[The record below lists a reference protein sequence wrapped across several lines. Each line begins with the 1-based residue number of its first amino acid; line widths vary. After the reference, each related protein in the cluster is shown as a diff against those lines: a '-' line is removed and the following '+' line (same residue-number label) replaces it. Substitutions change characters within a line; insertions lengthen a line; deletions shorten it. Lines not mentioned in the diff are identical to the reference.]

1 MSSADF
7 VHLHLHSEFSLL
19 DGACRFE
26 PLSQRVKELGM
37 PAVALTDHGNLFG
50 AISFYKACKAADV
63 KPIIGCE
70 VYVAP
75 GGRHERGVAGAE
87 RPRYNHLLLL
97 AKDYEGYLNICK
109 LSSIGYLEGYYYKP
123 RIDHEVLA
131 RHSKGVIATSSCL
144 KGEIPQALV
153 AGEEENARRLID
165 AYMEL
170 FGRENFYFEVQDH
183 KIEEQALVLRRVR
196 ELAKH
201 YDRPM
206 VATNDCHYIN
216 RDDAHFHDVLLCI
229 QTGKTLTDENR
240 FKFSGDQFYL
250 KTPEEMYRIFHEIPD
265 SCARTME
272 VAERCNVEIPF
283 HQKLLPRFDPPDGLT
298 AEQYL
303 RVITMEGLVERYG
316 APRPEHL
323 ERIGMELDCI
333 NVTGFSSYF
342 LVVWDF
348 IRYARM
354 NKIPVGPGRGS
365 AAGSLVAYVLHITDI
380 DPIEHGLIFER
391 FLNPERV
398 SMPDIDIDFCY
409 ENRGRIIEYVK
420 RKYGDENV
428 SQIITFGTLKP
439 RNAIRDIG
447 RAMNVDLK
455 KTDSIA
461 KLVPPMLKPEKGQ
474 TGIDKALA
482 ETAELR
488 AKYEEDPETRQI
500 IDYARQMEG
509 MARHASTHAAGVV
522 ICDRPITDVV
532 PVYRPADS
540 NDMATQFTMGDVEEL
555 GLLKMDF
562 LGLKNLTIIENT
574 RKSVLRNYGV
584 DVDFTTISL
593 DDEKTYR
600 MLREGRTF
608 GIFQLESDGMTKTV
622 KELGPTCFSDL
633 TALLALFRP
642 GPLGAGMVKSFVDCK
657 HGRSK
662 PEYDHEL
669 LEPILRETHG
679 VILYQEQVMKI
690 VQEMAG
696 FSLGQADL
704 LRRAMGKKK
713 QEEMDKVCQSF
724 IVGAVAMGIAA
735 ATAKA
740 VFQKLA
746 YFAGYGFNKSH
757 SAAYA
762 ITSFRTAYLKAHF
775 PVDYLCALMTN
786 AIGGKV
792 EDMAAFFSEARHAD
806 IPILPPDVN
815 ESDKH
820 FTVHSGRIRFGL
832 AAVKNVGEAAVE
844 GIILARQKDGL
855 FHSFGEFCSRVDLG
869 MLNMRMIESLI
880 KVGAF
885 DSLGARRSQLLDI
898 LPAMMESTITRQREA
913 LRGQASLFDVLDSDT
928 EAADQGAP
936 DGGLTLPL
944 RDIPEISNREK
955 LDFEKELVGFYVS
968 GHPMDLFNNDIDSF
982 ATCRLSGVPSLKDN
996 QDVTIL
1002 GVISKIITKVDRNG
1016 NSMAFVELS
1025 DHDATVEVVFF
1036 SRTYDQCRAKI
1047 LPDQFVVVKGRVNR
1061 RNDENKVIANE
1072 LREIEEHRR
1081 QAADV
1086 VELVLDAALLRNGMI
1101 DRLQAV
1107 LAASPGRLGVR
1118 LRIVQTD
1125 QCEIVADLGK
1135 TLRIVPTT
1143 EWVRKVTALPGVKAL
1158 RFIGQD

>member
-380 DPIEHGLIFER
+380 DPIE
-391 FLNPERV
+391 
-398 SMPDIDIDFCY
+398 
-409 ENRGRIIEYVK
+409 
-420 RKYGDENV
+420 
-428 SQIITFGTLKP
+428 
-439 RNAIRDIG
+439 IG
-447 RAMNVDLK
+447 RAHV
-455 KTDSIA
+455 
-461 KLVPPMLKPEKGQ
+461 
-474 TGIDKALA
+474 
-482 ETAELR
+482 
-488 AKYEEDPETRQI
+488 
-500 IDYARQMEG
+500 
-509 MARHASTHAAGVV
+509 
-522 ICDRPITDVV
+522 
-532 PVYRPADS
+532 
-540 NDMATQFTMGDVEEL
+540 
-555 GLLKMDF
+555 
-562 LGLKNLTIIENT
+562 
-574 RKSVLRNYGV
+574 
-584 DVDFTTISL
+584 
-593 DDEKTYR
+593 
-600 MLREGRTF
+600 
-608 GIFQLESDGMTKTV
+608 
-622 KELGPTCFSDL
+622 
-633 TALLALFRP
+633 
-642 GPLGAGMVKSFVDCK
+642 
-657 HGRSK
+657 
-662 PEYDHEL
+662 
-669 LEPILRETHG
+669 
-679 VILYQEQVMKI
+679 
-690 VQEMAG
+690 
-696 FSLGQADL
+696 
-704 LRRAMGKKK
+704 
-713 QEEMDKVCQSF
+713 
-724 IVGAVAMGIAA
+724 
-735 ATAKA
+735 
-740 VFQKLA
+740 
-746 YFAGYGFNKSH
+746 
-757 SAAYA
+757 
-762 ITSFRTAYLKAHF
+762 
-775 PVDYLCALMTN
+775 
-786 AIGGKV
+786 
-792 EDMAAFFSEARHAD
+792 
-806 IPILPPDVN
+806 
-815 ESDKH
+815 
-820 FTVHSGRIRFGL
+820 
-832 AAVKNVGEAAVE
+832 
-844 GIILARQKDGL
+844 
-855 FHSFGEFCSRVDLG
+855 
-869 MLNMRMIESLI
+869 
-880 KVGAF
+880 
-885 DSLGARRSQLLDI
+885 
-898 LPAMMESTITRQREA
+898 
-913 LRGQASLFDVLDSDT
+913 
-928 EAADQGAP
+928 
-936 DGGLTLPL
+936 
-944 RDIPEISNREK
+944 
-955 LDFEKELVGFYVS
+955 
-968 GHPMDLFNNDIDSF
+968 
-982 ATCRLSGVPSLKDN
+982 
-996 QDVTIL
+996 
-1002 GVISKIITKVDRNG
+1002 
-1016 NSMAFVELS
+1016 
-1025 DHDATVEVVFF
+1025 
-1036 SRTYDQCRAKI
+1036 
-1047 LPDQFVVVKGRVNR
+1047 
-1061 RNDENKVIANE
+1061 
-1072 LREIEEHRR
+1072 
-1081 QAADV
+1081 
-1086 VELVLDAALLRNGMI
+1086 
-1101 DRLQAV
+1101 
-1107 LAASPGRLGVR
+1107 
-1118 LRIVQTD
+1118 
-1125 QCEIVADLGK
+1125 
-1135 TLRIVPTT
+1135 
-1143 EWVRKVTALPGVKAL
+1143 
-1158 RFIGQD
+1158 